1 MFTIIIW
8 KNLIEYIKDTKNI
21 LNGKKIKDE
30 IKWLWDEDKMLATI
44 KLIALSIG
52 TPFLLLFDICV
63 IPLELLYLLVYK
75 FLWGGK

>member
-44 KLIALSIG
+44 KLMVLSIV
-52 TPFLLLFDICV
+52 TPFLLLLDICAM
-63 IPLELLYLLVYK
+63 PLELLYLLVYK
-75 FLWGGK
+75 FLWEGK